1 MTPSFAIAV
10 AVGTALT
17 FAITEISLRNSLQ
30 SASLVTVSMLVLLV
44 QSLVLTG
51 FILFTG
57 KFSEM
62 RFPGIMWFALA
73 GLGNPIFHMVFYFL
87 GIQRIGIARSAPLKG
102 SAPVFAVVFAFGI
115 LGERLAL
122 LQYFGIAMV
131 VGGILVISTEGWSRI
146 QAPSLSHSSKK
157 DDLTSG
163 SPNKLYYLFP
173 VLAGLMGGIAS
184 TLFKISMSEMPS
196 ALLGVWIGSTE
207 GLLLFP
213 LIALL
218 FPPRQRYQFSLAA
231 LRWAILAGVFA
242 SAAMYG
248 LVLSIGMGQVS
259 VVFTLAQTS
268 PVFVIALSALFLR
281 RVERVTLR
289 VILGAV
295 LTVGG
300 GVLVGSY

>member
-1 MTPSFAIAV
+1 
-10 AVGTALT
+10 
-17 FAITEISLRNSLQ
+17 
-30 SASLVTVSMLVLLV
+30 
-44 QSLVLTG
+44 
-51 FILFTG
+51 
-57 KFSEM
+57 
-62 RFPGIMWFALA
+62 
-73 GLGNPIFHMVFYFL
+73 
-87 GIQRIGIARSAPLKG
+87 
-102 SAPVFAVVFAFGI
+102 
-115 LGERLAL
+115 
-122 LQYFGIAMV
+122 
-131 VGGILVISTEGWSRI
+131 
-146 QAPSLSHSSKK
+146 
-157 DDLTSG
+157 
-163 SPNKLYYLFP
+163 
-173 VLAGLMGGIAS
+173 MGGIAS

-218 FPPRQRYQFSLAA
+218 FPHRQRYQFSLAA

-268 PVFVIALSALFLR
+268 PVFVIVLSALFLR

>member
-1 MTPSFAIAV
+1 
-10 AVGTALT
+10 
-17 FAITEISLRNSLQ
+17 
-30 SASLVTVSMLVLLV
+30 
-44 QSLVLTG
+44 
-51 FILFTG
+51 
-57 KFSEM
+57 
-62 RFPGIMWFALA
+62 
-73 GLGNPIFHMVFYFL
+73 MVFYFL

-146 QAPSLSHSSKK
+146 QAPPLSHSSKK
-157 DDLTSG
+157 DGLTSG

-218 FPPRQRYQFSLAA
+218 FPHRQRYQFSLAA